1 MQTFTLYETQTHL
14 SQLIEKANKG
24 SSFIIAKAGK
34 PLAKIVPLN
43 DKKDNAFRFGTL
55 KGKIKVSDDFDA
67 PLPAELLNL
76 FEGQ

>member
-1 MQTFTLYETQTHL
+1 MQTFTLYEIQTHL

>member
-76 FEGQ
+76 FEDQ